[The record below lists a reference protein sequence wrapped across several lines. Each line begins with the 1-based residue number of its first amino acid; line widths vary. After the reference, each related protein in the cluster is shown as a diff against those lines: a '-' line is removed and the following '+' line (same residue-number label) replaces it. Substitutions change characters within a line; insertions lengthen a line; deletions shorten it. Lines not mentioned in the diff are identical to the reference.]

1 MTTEKTTR
9 EDMCRCP
16 VGTFFQD
23 VEKTFGRKSK
33 FIDHMTQSRIEVLKA
48 VRSLVDERIEEL
60 DRKKS
65 KRGNKRVTKVKVD

>member
-1 MTTEKTTR
+1 
-9 EDMCRCP
+9 MCWP
-16 VGTFFQD
+16 KSWPFFPD

-48 VRSLVDERIEEL
+48 VRSLVDERIEDL

-65 KRGNKRVTKVKVD
+65 KRGKKRVTKVKVD